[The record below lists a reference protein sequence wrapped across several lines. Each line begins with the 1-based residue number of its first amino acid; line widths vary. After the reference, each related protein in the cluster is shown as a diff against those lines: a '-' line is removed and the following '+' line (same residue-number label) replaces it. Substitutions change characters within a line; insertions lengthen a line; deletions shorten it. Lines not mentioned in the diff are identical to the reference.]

1 MSLRFSNG
9 ESDGRMN
16 RKIRCRYN
24 VMAVHT
30 LRDFINIKGGYHNGI
45 RDVYFV
51 RALGAS
57 PDLPE
62 QIAELDRMMQGVQH
76 VQYIRLKQLP
86 RLADQQTAA
95 YYTAAYEAWCRDHQR
110 IGLKTPCDNA
120 QFAAFFSDAVQDGL
134 ELFRQSNPN
143 ATQTMQKN
151 FAVKLWFWMDTLP
164 ELITGWSE
172 RMTVKILAEDV
183 TKPQEYL
190 FYYLLTGIGCDV
202 ALLNTQADIAQPCLC
217 ALSHVIHIGAFGA
230 VQLPA
235 YQKMTKQ
242 QAQPQQQLKSQPKQP
257 TAGKTAESKQP
268 AEKAQ
273 TVKKTAKKTAQK
285 REKSAEKLAMLAASV
300 VMIAVHDAEQEPKA
314 TGSGIMIGKSGYILT
329 NYHVIRGGA
338 IFAVRIENE
347 EEIYVTDEVI
357 KYNAQL
363 DLAVIRIERKL
374 KPIPLYDGRKQLV
387 RGQKVIAIGS
397 PLGLFNS
404 VSDGIISGFRQV
416 DGVDMIQFTAPISH
430 GSSGGAVLNMYGEL
444 IGISTAGI
452 DSGQNLNLAV
462 GYEDIRA
469 FAKGLYGR

>member
-1 MSLRFSNG
+1 MQ
-9 ESDGRMN
+9 

-24 VMAVHT
+24 VMTVHT

-51 RALGAS
+51 RILGAA
-57 PDLPE
+57 PELPE
-62 QIAELDRMMQGVQH
+62 QLAEAERRMQTAERVN
-76 VQYIRLKQLP
+76 YIRLQQLP

-95 YYTAAYEAWCRDHQR
+95 YYTAAYEAWCADPQKL
-110 IGLKTPCDNA
+110 GLKTTCENTE
-120 QFAAFFSDAVQDGL
+120 FAAFFCAAVHDVM

-143 ATQTMQKN
+143 ATPTMQKN
-151 FAVKLWFWMDTLP
+151 FAVKLWFWLDSLP
-164 ELITGWSE
+164 QLITNWSE
-172 RMTVKILAEDV
+172 RMTTKIVADNV

-202 ALLNTQADIAQPCLC
+202 VLLNTKADVTEPCLC
-217 ALSHVIHIGAFGA
+217 ALSHGITAGVFGEIP
-230 VQLPA
+230 LPV
-235 YQKMTKQ
+235 Y
-242 QAQPQQQLKSQPKQP
+242 QAQPPKQSEPKP
-257 TAGKTAESKQP
+257 TPKAVEPRAETSQEKPQEKPVEESKKPAKKTASK
-268 AEKAQ
+268 
-273 TVKKTAKKTAQK
+273 TVKKTTQK
-285 REKSAEKLAMLAASV
+285 REKSAEKLAMLASSV
-300 VMIAVHDAEQEPKA
+300 VMIAVFDAENELKS

-329 NYHVIRGGA
+329 NFHVVKDGVLFG
-338 IFAVRIENE
+338 VRMENE
-347 EEIYVTDEVI
+347 EEIYATDEVI
-357 KYNAQL
+357 KYNANL

-404 VSDGIISGFRQV
+404 VSDGIISGFRCV
-416 DGVDMIQFTAPISH
+416 NDVDMIQFTAPISH

-444 IGISTAGI
+444 IGISTAGF
-452 DSGQNLNLAV
+452 DEGQNINLAV

>member
-1 MSLRFSNG
+1 MG
-9 ESDGRMN
+9 SDGKMN
-16 RKIRCRYN
+16 WKIRCRYN

-57 PDLPE
+57 PDLPA
-62 QIAELDRMMQGVQH
+62 QIAELDRMMQGAQH
-76 VQYIRLKQLP
+76 VRYVRLKQLP

-95 YYTAAYEAWCRDHQR
+95 YYTAAYDAWCQNHQN

-120 QFAAFFSDAVQDGL
+120 QFAAFFSDAVQDVL

-151 FAVKLWFWMDTLP
+151 FAVKLWFWLDTLP

-183 TKPQEYL
+183 IKPQEYL

-235 YQKMTKQ
+235 YQKQTKQ
-242 QAQPQQQLKSQPKQP
+242 EAQPPQPSKPQPSPQQPKQP
-257 TAGKTAESKQP
+257 PAAKPTERRKTAET
-268 AEKAQ
+268 AQ
-273 TVKKTAKKTAQK
+273 TVKKTAAKKTAQK

-300 VMIAVHDAEQEPKA
+300 VMIAVHDEEQEPKA

-404 VSDGIISGFRQV
+404 VSDGIISGFRHV